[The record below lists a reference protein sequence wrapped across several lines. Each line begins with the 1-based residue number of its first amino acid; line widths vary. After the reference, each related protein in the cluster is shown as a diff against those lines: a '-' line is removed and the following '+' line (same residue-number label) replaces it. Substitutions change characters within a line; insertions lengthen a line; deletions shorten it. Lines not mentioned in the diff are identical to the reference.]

1 MKRTFGRQRDLSDDA
16 SGSRPASEPQMQV
29 LLPANKDVGVAA
41 FQQNVN
47 QTEEFVEQ
55 CHHIAIAASFACLEG
70 NSESEW

>member
-1 MKRTFGRQRDLSDDA
+1 
-16 SGSRPASEPQMQV
+16 
-29 LLPANKDVGVAA
+29 LPANKDVGVAA

>member
-1 MKRTFGRQRDLSDDA
+1 LVASVICPMMHRDRDPQASRRCKFFCRQI
-16 SGSRPASEPQMQV
+16 
-29 LLPANKDVGVAA
+29 KDVGVAA